1 MQITLDISESL
12 WTRLNALEQSLSQ
25 VLEVGLDELV
35 ARPQPGFTGFAEVLE
50 FLANLPTPEEI
61 LAMRPSEALQAQIE
75 HLAEKHQAER
85 KTVSAITMSLFPA
98 TIARSLQIVLPNQVR
113 PENWRLKDFISA
125 VPTDHPF
132 DKGLG
137 SRHRSRGKAMPVN
150 PEMAGGFGWWQPT
163 ASASLA
169 GAIATALVLVAVY
182 LGLRS

>member
-75 HLAEKHQAER
+75 HLAEKHQAEALTPLEKQR
-85 KTVSAITMSLFPA
+85 WQQYQYLEHVVSMAKA
-98 TIARSLQIVLPNQVR
+98 KAY
-113 PENWRLKDFISA
+113 LKLKSQA
-125 VPTDHPF
+125 
-132 DKGLG
+132 
-137 SRHRSRGKAMPVN
+137 A
-150 PEMAGGFGWWQPT
+150 A
-163 ASASLA
+163 
-169 GAIATALVLVAVY
+169 
-182 LGLRS
+182 